1 MKMILSA
8 ILKMV
13 IVKMLKNI
21 VKIYIYISILQS
33 NGLKLILNEKKIE
46 IIVLRS

>member
-1 MKMILSA
+1 MKMIPSA

-21 VKIYIYISILQS
+21 VEWIKID
-33 NGLKLILNEKKIE
+33 LKRKKK
-46 IIVLRS
+46 